1 MWKAFTSRLKQGGD
15 TQLSS
20 AVVSVTARMRGAA
33 GGSGWRGV
41 VRQVLMVPSC
51 ELDTIREKS
60 SEVARLCRRGITT
73 TLVSNDVLPEL

>member
-1 MWKAFTSRLKQGGD
+1 MWNAFTSRLKQGGD

-20 AVVSVTARMRGAA
+20 AVVSVTAKTRGAT
-33 GGSGWRGV
+33 GGSGCRGV

-60 SEVARLCRRGITT
+60 SDADSL
-73 TLVSNDVLPEL
+73 